1 MVGAL
6 NFIWIFHIL
15 IINSVYLH
23 IHKNEINNIK
33 LALDGFGSF
42 FIFSE
47 FFDNNSLSSWH
58 QGYFAYNLIIDHI
71 LWGKWCFSQFNQK
84 KYENIQLLKKMRTF
98 FRNASPL
105 RHKSDEQIE
114 RCLKTKYIYTQHKNK
129 LRCARV
135 TKNRRS
141 HNASV

>member
-1 MVGAL
+1 MGEMV
-6 NFIWIFHIL
+6 
-15 IINSVYLH
+15 
-23 IHKNEINNIK
+23 
-33 LALDGFGSF
+33 F
-42 FIFSE
+42 FTIQS
-47 FFDNNSLSSWH
+47 
-58 QGYFAYNLIIDHI
+58 
-71 LWGKWCFSQFNQK
+71 K
-84 KYENIQLLKKMRTF
+84 KYENIQLLKEMRAF